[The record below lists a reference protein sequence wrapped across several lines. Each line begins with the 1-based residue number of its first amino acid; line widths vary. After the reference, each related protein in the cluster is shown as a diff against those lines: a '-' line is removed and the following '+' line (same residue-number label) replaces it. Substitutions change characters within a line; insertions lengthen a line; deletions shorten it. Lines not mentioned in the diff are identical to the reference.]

1 MKKILSFD
9 IDNTLNEPKMPIFPE
24 MAELLATLSQ
34 KYIIAPISGQ
44 KYDQFLIQIINNL
57 PESANLDN
65 FHLFVA
71 QGTRLFMTGIK
82 SALSFP
88 PTSVDSGPARK
99 NISPEAIIPRTNMTP
114 SIWRTRR

>member
-71 QGTRLFMTGIK
+71 SILCSQRWRMETG
-82 SALSFP
+82 LQLRF
-88 PTSVDSGPARK
+88 D
-99 NISPEAIIPRTNMTP
+99 
-114 SIWRTRR
+114 

>member
-71 QGTRLFMTGIK
+71 QGTQYYAHKAGEWK
-82 SALSFP
+82 Q
-88 PTSVDSGPARK
+88 V
-99 NISPEAIIPRTNMTP
+99 
-114 SIWRTRR
+114 